1 MDYASGGDPPMT
13 KLSDKFQLD
22 LASDDASWACREA
35 VAGMDWDLESIEPY
49 RLVLRRRGTFARD
62 PAKIEVL
69 LSEAGSHATSVR
81 LDAQDPWGLGRWD
94 RRNLSAQMNSL
105 KNAIEVAARRST
117 QR

>member
-1 MDYASGGDPPMT
+1 MT
-13 KLSDKFQLD
+13 KLSDAFQLD

-35 VAGMDWDLESIEPY
+35 VAGMDWDLESVEPC

-81 LDAQDPWGLGRWD
+81 LDAQDPWGLGAVGQAKPPRANEQL
-94 RRNLSAQMNSL
+94 R
-105 KNAIEVAARRST
+105 NAIEVAARRST

>member
-1 MDYASGGDPPMT
+1 MT
-13 KLSDKFQLD
+13 KLSDELQLD
-22 LASDDASWACREA
+22 LPLDDSAWVCREA

-62 PAKIEVL
+62 PAKIEVV
-69 LSEAGSHATSVR
+69 LSEAGPHATVVK

-94 RRNLSAQMNSL
+94 RRNLSAQVNSL

>member
-1 MDYASGGDPPMT
+1 MT
-13 KLSDKFQLD
+13 KLSDEFQLD

-49 RLVLRRRGTFARD
+49 RLLLRRRGTFARD

-69 LSEAGSHATSVR
+69 LSEAGSHGTSVR

-94 RRNLSAQMNSL
+94 RRNLRAQMNSL
-105 KNAIEVAARRST
+105 RNAIEVAARRST